1 MRTTETI
8 GTDMKENTIIEQL
21 PTDKKANSYEYSA
34 IDRIIEESDYESVLV

>member
-8 GTDMKENTIIEQL
+8 GTDMKENTIIELL

-34 IDRIIEESDYESVLV
+34 IDRIIEESLSE